1 MGTDIDAL
9 LAQLSLEE
17 KVALCAG
24 KSTWITTPVP
34 RLGIP
39 AMKLSDGPNAARGDA
54 VSGAT
59 AACFPVGVAL
69 AATWDVDLVEQVG
82 GALGDEAR
90 SKNAQ
95 VLLGPTMNLHRHPL
109 GGRNFEC
116 YSEDP
121 YLSGAIACG
130 FIRGVQS
137 RGVAACAK
145 HFVCNDSE
153 FERHTIS
160 SEVDERTLREL
171 YLRPFEMSVREAG
184 VWSVMSAY
192 NRVNGVYASSHE
204 PLLRGVLKGEWGF
217 DGFVVSDWGAALE
230 TEDNALGGLDLEMP
244 GPPRTRGAALVAAVR
259 RGVVDEAL
267 IDDSVRRILRIMART
282 GRFESP
288 DPQPEQS
295 LDLPEHRT
303 LARRAAAAA
312 MVLIRNDGVLPF
324 DPAEVRRLAV
334 IGPNAAR
341 GQIQGGGSSAVVPHY
356 RVDPLAALEAAFD
369 EVVHAEGC
377 AIHKYLP
384 LPDPAQVH
392 CEPGGAPGLR
402 LELYGDDDCTGPV
415 VAQRTLAVGGTPWG
429 FTPLML
435 PGGVDGV
442 ADRTRFS
449 AVMSGVLSVPESG
462 RYGLGLLSAG
472 LSRLYLDDE
481 LVIDN
486 WTSQTRGDA
495 FFGNGS
501 TERRAEAALEAGRV
515 HRLRIEFRSQPGL
528 MLQGLRFGLLPPQPD
543 DPIGEA
549 ERAAADADGV
559 ILVVGS
565 NPDWETE
572 GNDRT
577 ALALPGE
584 QDALVRRVLATN
596 PNTVVVVNAGAAVAM
611 PWLEAS
617 RCVLQAWLPGQE
629 FGNAL
634 ADVVRG
640 VENPSG
646 RMPTTFPARLEDT
659 PAHRFYPGQ
668 DGRVEYGEGLL
679 VGYRWYDTRD
689 IEPLVPFG
697 HGLSYTTFEYGEP
710 EARVDQDG
718 VVLTVPVSNTGE
730 RSGHE
735 VVQVYRRGTD
745 GGAGRPFQ
753 ELCAFARVAVPAGG
767 TRTVSLRVP
776 PANLRVWDVHDSDW
790 APLRGTVEL
799 AVGASSRDIRRVVGV
814 ELS

>member
-1 MGTDIDAL
+1 MGIDIDGL

-24 KSTWITTPVP
+24 KSMWITTPVP

-69 AATWDVDLVEQVG
+69 AATWDVDLIEQVG
-82 GALGDEAR
+82 QALGEEAR

-121 YLSGAIACG
+121 HLSGAIACG

-230 TEDNALGGLDLEMP
+230 TEENALGGLDLEMP
-244 GPPRTRGAALVAAVR
+244 GPPRTRGDALVAAVR
-259 RGVVDEAL
+259 RGAVDEAL

-282 GRFESP
+282 GRFDAP
-288 DPQPEQS
+288 DPQPEAS
-295 LDLPEHRT
+295 NDLPEHRA

-324 DPAEVRRLAV
+324 DPAKVRRLAV

-356 RVDPLAALEAAFD
+356 RVDPLAALEAVFD

-384 LPDPAQVH
+384 LPDPAQIHV
-392 CEPGGAPGLR
+392 EPGGAPGLR
-402 LELYGDDDCTGPV
+402 LEFHGDDDFGGPA

-449 AVMSGVLSVPESG
+449 AVLQGVMTVPASG
-462 RYGLGLLSAG
+462 RYELGLLSAG

-501 TERRAEAALEAGRV
+501 TERRVEAALEAGRA
-515 HRLRIEFRSQPGL
+515 HHLRIEFRSQPGL
-528 MLQGLRFGLLPPQPD
+528 MLQGLRFGVLPPQPD

-549 ERAAADADGV
+549 ERIAADADGV
-559 ILVVGS
+559 VLVVGS

-577 ALALPGE
+577 DLALPGE
-584 QDALVRRVLATN
+584 QDALIRRVLAAN
-596 PNTVVVVNAGAAVAM
+596 PNTVVVVNTGAAVAM
-611 PWLEAS
+611 PWLERS

-634 ADVVRG
+634 ADVVCG
-640 VENPSG
+640 AENPSG

-659 PAHRFYPGQ
+659 PAYEFYPGGN
-668 DGRVEYGEGLL
+668 GRVEYGEGLL
-679 VGYRWYDTRD
+679 VGYRWYDTRG

-697 HGLSYTTFEYGEP
+697 HGLSYTRFEYGEP
-710 EARVDQDG
+710 AVEVDRDG
-718 VVLTVPVSNTGE
+718 IALSLGVANVGE
-730 RSGHE
+730 RDGSE
-735 VVQVYRRGTD
+735 VVQVYRRLPGPP
-745 GGAGRPFQ
+745 AGRPNQ
-753 ELCAFARVAVPAGG
+753 ELCAFARVAVARGERRDVTLRIPAE
-767 TRTVSLRVP
+767 
-776 PANLRVWDVHDSDW
+776 NLRLWDPDSGGW
-790 APLRGTVEL
+790 STWQGNLTL
-799 AVGASSRDIRRVVGV
+799 AIGASSRDIRRVVEV
-814 ELS
+814 NLP

>member
-1 MGTDIDAL
+1 MGIDIDGL

-24 KSTWITTPVP
+24 RSTWITNAVP

-69 AATWDVDLVEQVG
+69 AATWDTDLIEAVG
-82 GALGDEAR
+82 VALGDEAR

-121 YLSGAIACG
+121 YLSGAMACA

-137 RGVAACAK
+137 LHVAACAK

-153 FERHTIS
+153 FERHSIS

-171 YLRPFEMSVREAG
+171 YLRPFEMSVRDAG

-192 NRVNGVYASSHE
+192 NRINGVFASSHE
-204 PLLRGVLKGEWGF
+204 ALLRGVLKGEWGF

-230 TEDNALGGLDLEMP
+230 TEENARGGLDLEMP
-244 GPPRTRGAALVAAVR
+244 GPPRSRGAALVDAVR
-259 RGVVDEAL
+259 RGAVDEAL
-267 IDDSVRRILRIMART
+267 IDDSVRRILGIMART
-282 GRFESP
+282 GRFEAP

-295 LDLPEHRT
+295 LDLPEHRS

-356 RVDPLAALEAAFD
+356 RVDPLAALGDVFD

-384 LPDPAQVH
+384 LPEPERLQ

-402 LELYGDDDCTGPV
+402 LELFADDEFRGPA
-415 VAQRTLAVGGTPWG
+415 VARRTLSVGDTPWG

-435 PGGVDGV
+435 PGGIDGV
-442 ADRTRFS
+442 TDRTRFC
-449 AVMSGVLSVPESG
+449 AVLEGVLSVPASG
-462 RYGLGLLSAG
+462 RYQLGLLSAG
-472 LSRLYLDDE
+472 LSRLYLHDD
-481 LVIDN
+481 LLIDN

-501 TERRAEAALEAGRV
+501 TEQRAQVDLEAGRSYG
-515 HRLRIEFRSQPGL
+515 LRIEFRSRPGL

-543 DPIGEA
+543 DPIGDA
-549 ERAAADADGV
+549 ERIAADADGV
-559 ILVVGS
+559 VLVVGS

-577 ALALPGE
+577 DLALPGQ
-584 QDALVRRVLATN
+584 QDALVRRVLAAN
-596 PNTVVVVNAGAAVAM
+596 PNTVVVVNTGAAVAM
-611 PWLEAS
+611 PWLGDA

-629 FGNAL
+629 FGHAL
-634 ADVVRG
+634 ADIVSG
-640 VENPSG
+640 AENPSG
-646 RMPTTFPARLEDT
+646 RLPTTFPARLEDT
-659 PAHRFYPGQ
+659 PAYEFYPGSN
-668 DGRVEYGEGLL
+668 GRVDYGEGLL
-679 VGYRWYDTRD
+679 VGYRWYDTRG

-697 HGLSYTTFEYGEP
+697 HGLSYTRFEYGAP
-710 EARVDQDG
+710 EVTVDGGGASISLRIANVGDRDG
-718 VVLTVPVSNTGE
+718 S
-730 RSGHE
+730 E
-735 VVQVYRRGTD
+735 VVQVYRRLPGPP
-745 GGAGRPFQ
+745 AGRPSQ
-753 ELCAFARVAVPAGG
+753 ELCAFARVAIPRGEQAAVA
-767 TRTVSLRVP
+767 LRI
-776 PANLRVWDVHDSDW
+776 AADELRVWEPDGGRWHM
-790 APLRGTVEL
+790 LRGPL
-799 AVGASSRDIRRVVGV
+799 AFAVGASSRDIRHVV
-814 ELS
+814 EADLP